1 MTQKP
6 PTRNPW
12 PVAIAAYFV
21 VFITFLASFIVFAMR
36 QHADLVRAD
45 YYEEELRF
53 QQQLDRVQHTR
64 EAGGPLSV
72 AYDAR
77 RQCITL
83 ALPSTGAA
91 QAEGRIHLYRPSDA
105 RLDQQVPL
113 GLDSSGT
120 QRLDASKLERGLW
133 KVRVEW
139 SLDGKDYYL
148 DQKVVVHRGPA
159 S

>member
-1 MTQKP
+1 MMQKP
-6 PTRNPW
+6 RNPW
-12 PVAIAAYFV
+12 PIAIAAYFV
-21 VFITFLASFIVFAMR
+21 VFITFLVSFIVFATR
-36 QHADLVRAD
+36 HHVDLVRAD

-53 QQQLDRVQHTR
+53 QQRLDQVQRTR

-72 AYDAR
+72 AYDAA

-83 ALPSTGAA
+83 ALPSSGTA
-91 QAEGRIHLYRPSDA
+91 QVSGNIHLYRPSDA
-105 RLDQQVPL
+105 RLDQQWPL
-113 GLDSSGT
+113 GLDATGT

-148 DQKVVVHRGPA
+148 DQKVVVRPGPV